1 VIEAA
6 IKKLVD
12 RQDLSRAEVTAVFGE
27 MMDGKASDIHKTA
40 FLVALRMKGEKPE
53 EITGAVMALRQ
64 RVIPLDVDADSVID
78 TCGTGGDARG
88 TFNIST
94 VSAIVAAA
102 AGIHVAKHGN
112 RAVSSSCGSAD
123 LLSAL
128 GVRIDLEPARTAVVL
143 KQVGI
148 AFLFA
153 PKLHP
158 AMAAVAGVRRELGV
172 RTIFNLIGP
181 LANPAFA
188 RRQVMGVYSPLLIDT
203 VGQVLIDLGSEHAL
217 VVHSRDGMDEISI
230 SAPTE
235 VCEVRGGVMKRYDLT
250 PEQIGVSP
258 AALHE
263 IQGGSAEVN
272 ARIAREVLDGKPG
285 APLEVVIANAG
296 AAMYVGGGAKSI
308 REGATRVREVIRSGA
323 AKRKLEELV
332 SATNES

>member
-1 VIEAA
+1 MIEAA

-12 RQDLSRAEVTAVFGE
+12 RQDLSREEVTAVFGE

-102 AGIHVAKHGN
+102 AGIQVAKHGN

-153 PKLHP
+153 PRLHP
-158 AMAAVAGVRRELGV
+158 
-172 RTIFNLIGP
+172 
-181 LANPAFA
+181 
-188 RRQVMGVYSPLLIDT
+188 
-203 VGQVLIDLGSEHAL
+203 
-217 VVHSRDGMDEISI
+217 
-230 SAPTE
+230 
-235 VCEVRGGVMKRYDLT
+235 
-250 PEQIGVSP
+250 
-258 AALHE
+258 
-263 IQGGSAEVN
+263 
-272 ARIAREVLDGKPG
+272 
-285 APLEVVIANAG
+285 
-296 AAMYVGGGAKSI
+296 
-308 REGATRVREVIRSGA
+308 
-323 AKRKLEELV
+323 
-332 SATNES
+332 